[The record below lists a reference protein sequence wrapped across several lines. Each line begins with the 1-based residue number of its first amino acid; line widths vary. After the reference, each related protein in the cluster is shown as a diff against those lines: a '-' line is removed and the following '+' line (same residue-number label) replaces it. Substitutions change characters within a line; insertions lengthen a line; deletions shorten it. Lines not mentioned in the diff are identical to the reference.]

1 MNLSQVTMSHVV
13 FIILSAVALIGAVG
27 VVTNRNL
34 FRSALFLVL
43 SFIGVAGFYILLE
56 AEFLAMVQLLVYVG
70 AISILIIFAVMLSR
84 RMMSPDLKALNEQWA
99 WALVVAVAMFAILAF
114 ILLRVAWPSIE
125 ASVPD
130 GTMVE
135 LGKALVDP
143 NGFLLVF
150 EVASVLLLVALV
162 GAVIVARER

>member
-1 MNLSQVTMSHVV
+1 MNLSQVTVSHVV

-34 FRSALFLVL
+34 FRAALFLVL

-84 RMMSPDLKALNEQWA
+84 RLMSPDVKALNEQWA
-99 WALVVAVAMFAILAF
+99 WALVAAVAMFGILAF
-114 ILLRVAWPSIE
+114 ILLRVAWPSME

-130 GTMVE
+130 GTIVE

-143 NGFLLVF
+143 DQFLLVF